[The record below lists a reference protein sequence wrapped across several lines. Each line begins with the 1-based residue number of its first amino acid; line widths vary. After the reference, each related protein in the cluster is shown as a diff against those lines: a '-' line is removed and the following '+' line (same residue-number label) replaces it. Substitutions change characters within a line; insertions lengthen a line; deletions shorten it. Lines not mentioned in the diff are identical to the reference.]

1 MKIFKL
7 FRGQEEIR
15 TRSNRHNIY
24 VTLKDAKTAL
34 ILFLRHYN
42 RKIKDKNLQLKSEE
56 CTVEEFKLEHSLTH
70 RL

>member
-7 FRGQEEIR
+7 FRGQDEIR
-15 TRSNRHNIY
+15 TRNNKRNIY
-24 VTLKDAKTAL
+24 TSLKDAKTAL

-56 CTVEEFKLEHSLTH
+56 CSVEEFKLQHSLTH